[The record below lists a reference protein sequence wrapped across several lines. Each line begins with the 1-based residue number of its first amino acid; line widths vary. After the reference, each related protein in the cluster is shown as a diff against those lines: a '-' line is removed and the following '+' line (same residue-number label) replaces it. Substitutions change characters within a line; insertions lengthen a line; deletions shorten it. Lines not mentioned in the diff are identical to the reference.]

1 MAKSD
6 GAAFQIQEA
15 SEGFPGGPVVKTL
28 DFQWRGCRF
37 NRSLVV
43 GPKIPHAKGHGQKN
57 YKFQS
62 VSSQVHAQTTTMAHA
77 VAALSQKTQIQSLG
91 QEDPLEKE
99 MAT

>member
-43 GPKIPHAKGHGQKN
+43 GTKIPHAKGHGQKN
-57 YKFQS
+57 YKFQL
-62 VSSQVHAQTTTMAHA
+62 
-77 VAALSQKTQIQSLG
+77 AAKSMLWPPPWHMQ
-91 QEDPLEKE
+91 
-99 MAT
+99 